1 MNNAKLCYW
10 YFELT
15 LYFLIWNWIELTEQL
30 SSLFIHVQNL
40 SSLCFVSGWYAWW
53 HAQVCWRLWDKPN
66 IYCSKEGKHLE
77 DSETTL
83 KSCLDAVFKLL
94 ETSSQTSSQNSL
106 SESVRLLQSQVLA
119 ERHSTTQLRL
129 EVLSLRNIAENTNEN
144 LIAKQLHLEAMTDM
158 LGRSH
163 SLAQQ
168 LAQQFPCKTNLSW
181 TVLEVVS
188 VQYYFV
194 TLQWCPVFVICFFV
208 VLYDHW
214 WRTSMPS
221 GCNIP

>member
-1 MNNAKLCYW
+1 MLLIFLTYCLFSNLKLDGQHIYHVC
-10 YFELT
+10 
-15 LYFLIWNWIELTEQL
+15 LYTCKTYHL
-30 SSLFIHVQNL
+30 SSLFQGDMSDGMHKFAERCETNQTYI
-40 SSLCFVSGWYAWW
+40 A
-53 HAQVCWRLWDKPN
+53 AK
-66 IYCSKEGKHLE
+66 KAKHLE
-77 DSETTL
+77 DSETTP

-94 ETSSQTSSQNSL
+94 ETSSQTSSRNSL

-129 EVLSLRNIAENTNEN
+129 EVLSLRKIAENTNDN

-168 LAQQFPCKTNLSW
+168 LAQQFPCKANLSL

-194 TLQWCPVFVICFFV
+194 GVSICTGGD
-208 VLYDHW
+208 L
-214 WRTSMPS
+214 
-221 GCNIP
+221 

>member
-40 SSLCFVSGWYAWW
+40 SSLYFVSGWYVWW
-53 HAQVCWRLWDKPN
+53 HAQVCWRLWDNPTYIAAK
-66 IYCSKEGKHLE
+66 KAKHLE
-77 DSETTL
+77 DSETTPN
-83 KSCLDAVFKLL
+83 SCLDAVFKLL
-94 ETSSQTSSQNSL
+94 ETNSQISSQNSL

-119 ERHSTTQLRL
+119 ERHSATQLRL
-129 EVLSLRNIAENTNEN
+129 EVLSLRKIAENTNEN

-168 LAQQFPCKTNLSW
+168 LAQQFPRKANLSW

-208 VLYDHW
+208 ALYDHW